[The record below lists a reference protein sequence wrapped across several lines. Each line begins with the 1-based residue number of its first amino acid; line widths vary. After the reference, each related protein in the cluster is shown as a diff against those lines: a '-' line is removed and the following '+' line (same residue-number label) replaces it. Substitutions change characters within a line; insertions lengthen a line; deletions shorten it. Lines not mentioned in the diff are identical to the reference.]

1 MTATLANL
9 TQVLNLSPQ
18 VGALAGGHLA
28 AVEAARQEAQVEASQ
43 RLREVLAQTVLP
55 LSEDGEVQAT
65 DPESRRR
72 REAPKAV
79 RCPPLP
85 RQAPRQGRPE
95 AQNRPGAEVARGPY
109 EPVPVVDLR
118 L

>member
-1 MTATLANL
+1 MTTALANL

-28 AVEAARQEAQVEASQ
+28 AVEAARQEAQVETSQ
-43 RLREVLAQTVLP
+43 RFREVLAKTVLP
-55 LSEDGEVQAT
+55 LEEDGEVSAL
-65 DPESRRR
+65 DPDSRRR
-72 REAPKAV
+72 QGAPPA
-79 RCPPLP
+79 RRQPAPPRAP
-85 RQAPRQGRPE
+85 AARRQTAG
-95 AQNRPGAEVARGPY
+95 RPGAEAARDPF